1 MATLTSSGSGG
12 GIGGSGGGGDKR
24 YNQIKKKTDKM
35 FCACNKCLALDDD
48 TDFQVNKIYTF

>member
-24 YNQIKKKTDKM
+24 YNQIKKKQTR
-35 FCACNKCLALDDD
+35 CSAL
-48 TDFQVNKIYTF
+48 VISA